1 MKVEEIKTSELE
13 GRRQKAKLER
23 RVLHQ
28 VSGPSVSVAEVLCP
42 SAPPSHAPYEVS
54 ESVRTCWGLARQRPR
69 PRQRPGREGPRGT
82 HRELAHLPAVHPAVL
97 RLGRDGIGQ
106 FLEEKGPPWAP
117 AQRGGWAQ
125 GDHHTGGG

>member
-54 ESVRTCWGLARQRPR
+54 ESVRTCWGLARQRPAATAASGAGGA
-69 PRQRPGREGPRGT
+69 PRHSP
-82 HRELAHLPAVHPAVL
+82 
-97 RLGRDGIGQ
+97 
-106 FLEEKGPPWAP
+106 
-117 AQRGGWAQ
+117 
-125 GDHHTGGG
+125 